1 MTTQITAE
9 AAGTVRLGDL
19 EVPRLGFGAMRL
31 PGPGVWGP
39 PTDRDEAIRTVRRA
53 VELGVR
59 VIDSAWYY
67 GLDVAN
73 EVIAAA
79 IRPYPDDLVLV
90 TKLGGARAEDGTW
103 FSGLTPE
110 ALRAGCER
118 DLQVL
123 GIEAVPVVHLRWME
137 RAGNS
142 ADAQR
147 QPRGAGNSADA
158 QRQPR
163 GAGSSAAITF
173 TEALDVMLD
182 LQAQGKILRIGLSN
196 VTAEQVSAA
205 LARTPIVSVSNH
217 FGPAEQS
224 DAATLDLCAAN
235 GMAYLPF
242 FPLGAGRAVTATG
255 NALGAVAAKHDATPA
270 QVAIAW
276 LLARSPAMLPI
287 PGTSKVA
294 HLEDNVAAAALR
306 LDPDD
311 LAMLAAS

>member
-90 TKLGGARAEDGTW
+90 TKLGGARTDDGTW
-103 FSGLTPE
+103 VSGLTPE

-118 DLQVL
+118 DLRVL
-123 GIEAVPVVHLRWME
+123 GIDAVPVVHLRWME
-137 RAGNS
+137 
-142 ADAQR
+142 
-147 QPRGAGNSADA
+147 GAGIST
-158 QRQPR
+158 
-163 GAGSSAAITF
+163 AISF
-173 TEALDVMLD
+173 NEALDVMLD
-182 LQAQGKILRIGLSN
+182 LQAQGKIQRIGLSN

-255 NALGAVAAKHDATPA
+255 SALGAVAAKHDATPA